1 MKRIL
6 LTLAFLLSIFNLKA
20 ADITTITDAFK
31 KGNASTL
38 AAFMDAEVDM
48 AIPGSS
54 GKTNGKDAVA
64 RLNAFFNSSKPTGFT
79 VLHHAD
85 KKENGFFVAK
95 LPASSGEYRVNITYR
110 TDGGKAIIQSIRI
123 E

>member
-1 MKRIL
+1 MKKLIIAF
-6 LTLAFLLSIFNLKA
+6 AFLLSVFGMQA
-20 ADITTITDAFK
+20 ADITTITNAFK
-31 KGNASTL
+31 GGNASALT
-38 AAFMDAEVDM
+38 ASMDDEVDM

-54 GKTNGKDAVA
+54 KKTNGSDAVA
-64 RLNAFFNSSKPTGFT
+64 MLNAFFTSHKPSGFS

-95 LPASSGEYRVNITYR
+95 LPTSAGEFRVNITYR
-110 TDGGKAIIQSIRI
+110 ADGDKAIIQSIRI

>member
-6 LTLAFLLSIFNLKA
+6 LTLAFILSLSGIKA
-20 ADITTITDAFK
+20 ADITAITDAFK

-38 AAFMDAEVDM
+38 TAFMDAEVNM
-48 AIPGSS
+48 AIPGTSK
-54 GKTNGKDAVA
+54 KTNGNDAVA
-64 RLNAFFNSSKPTGFT
+64 MLNTFFKSGKPTGFT

-95 LPASSGEYRVNITYR
+95 LPTPSGEYRVNITYR
-110 TDGGKAIIQSIRI
+110 ADGDKAIIQSIRI

>member
-1 MKRIL
+1 MKRLFIA
-6 LTLAFLLSIFNLKA
+6 LAFLLSIMSVQA
-20 ADITTITDAFK
+20 ADITTITNAFK
-31 KGNASTL
+31 GGNASSLTG
-38 AAFMDAEVDM
+38 AMDTEVDM

-54 GKTNGKDAVA
+54 KKSNGADAVA
-64 RLNAFFNSSKPTGFT
+64 MLNSFFGSHKPTGFT

-95 LPASSGEYRVNITYR
+95 LPTSSGEYRVNITYR
-110 TDGGKAIIQSIRI
+110 AEGDKAIIQSIRI